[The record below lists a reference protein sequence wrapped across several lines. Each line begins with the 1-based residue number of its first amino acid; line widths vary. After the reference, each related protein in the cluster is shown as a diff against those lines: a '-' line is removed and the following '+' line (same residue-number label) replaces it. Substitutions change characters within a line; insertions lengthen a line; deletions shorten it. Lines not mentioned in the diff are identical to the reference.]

1 MNAQTKFFNAPQA
14 VDIIKSEFLGRR
26 FFIKTQR
33 GSGMKTIRDWDME
46 LLDLY
51 CLKYFGESFH
61 KIDTNTAR
69 MIEKLYIQDALNLKG
84 LIEHGKLVGFKF
96 KF

>member
-1 MNAQTKFFNAPQA
+1 
-14 VDIIKSEFLGRR
+14 
-26 FFIKTQR
+26 
-33 GSGMKTIRDWDME
+33 MKTISDWDME

-51 CLKYFGESFH
+51 CLKYFGEGFH

-84 LIEHGKLVGFKF
+84 LIEYGKLVGFKF
-96 KF
+96 DF